1 MTDRN
6 HLAAE
11 EHAAQS
17 PNLGIHLLDLVIHVG
32 PTAAAPLDGCM
43 MEIPCRILLRSPIS
57 EVLNS
62 LSAISQITVNLKSQL
77 RQIGNRV
84 GLVSRSE
91 RKGPKRLA
99 RLARLVGEY
108 LQILVPLGAACV
120 AYDRIMIEREQLQ
133 GHLPVET
140 IDVFPVTVRL
150 QCLARRIV
158 REQIQIAIVRVIG
171 RTDPRGPCAQFRE
184 VVGRRLVAQEIAR
197 RRRMIHETANGR
209 LGLGF
214 QLGARNDQ
222 PNADPLGRIQRAGHS
237 LGIGILG
244 KLMRESGI
252 LELFETFDRRTIG
265 RNAVPCQ
272 NRHFARRG

>member
-1 MTDRN
+1 
-6 HLAAE
+6 
-11 EHAAQS
+11 
-17 PNLGIHLLDLVIHVG
+17 
-32 PTAAAPLDGCM
+32 M
-43 MEIPCRILLRSPIS
+43 MEIPCRILLRSPVS

-62 LSAISQITVNLKSQL
+62 LSAIGQVAVDLKSQL

-91 RKGPKRLA
+91 RKGPERLA

-184 VVGRRLVAQEIAR
+184 VAQEIAR